1 AAQDKLKEANAD
13 GLITPDEHDALEKA
27 NQEAAEAKQ
36 NAQEKVDA
44 LPSDQRGD
52 MPSDLEKLN
61 GIDVPDVND
70 SDANGVSDEI
80 DKQREEAQNAVE
92 AAKNADQAA
101 QDKLKE
107 ANADGLIT
115 PDEHEALEKAN
126 QDAAD
131 AKQNAQEKVDALPDD
146 QRGDMPDELNKLH
159 GIDVPDVND
168 SDANGV
174 SDEVDKQREEAQAA
188 VDVAKNADKAAQ
200 DKLKEANADGLITPD
215 EHEALEKANQD
226 AADAKKNAQDKVDA
240 LPSDQRGDMPGEL
253 DKLHGIDVPDV
264 NDSDSNGVSDDV
276 DKQREEAQSAVD
288 AAKNADQAAQ
298 DKLKEAN
305 ADGLITPDE
314 HEALEK
320 ANQEAADAKQNAQDK
335 VDALPSDQRGDM
347 PSDLEKLHGI
357 DIPDVNDSDSNGVS
371 DEVDAQREEAQ
382 AAVNAAKNA
391 DQAAQDKLTEAN
403 ADGLI
408 TPDEHEALEQA
419 NQKAA
424 DAKKNAQ
431 AKVDALPS
439 DQRGDMPSDLEKL
452 HGIDIPDVNDSDS
465 NGVSDDVD
473 AQREE
478 AQAAVNAAKSADQAA
493 QDKLKEA
500 NADGLITPDEHD
512 ALEKANQ
519 DAADAKQN
527 AQSKVDALPSDQKG
541 EMPEELDKL
550 HGIDIPDVN
559 DSDSNGVSDDVDQQ
573 REEAQAAV
581 DAAKS
586 ADQAAQDKLK
596 EANADGLITPD
607 EHDALEQ
614 ANQKAV
620 DAKQNAQ
627 EKVDALPSD
636 QRGDMPSDLEKL
648 HGINIPDVNDSD
660 SNGVS
665 DDVDKQREEAQSAV
679 DTAKSADQAAQDKLK
694 EANADGLI
702 TPDEHEALEKAN
714 QDAADAKK
722 NAQVKVNELPSDQ
735 RGDMPDELEK
745 LHGIDVPDV
754 NDSDSNG
761 VSDKVDKQREEAQ
774 AAVDAAKHAD
784 QAVQDKLKEANA
796 DGLITPDEHEALEKA
811 NQDAAEAKQNAQSKV
826 DALPSD
832 QRGDMPGELE
842 KLHGIDVPE
851 VNDSDSNGVS
861 DDVDAQREEAQAAVD
876 AAKNADQAAQ
886 DKLKE
891 ANADGLI
898 TPDEH
903 EALEKANQDA
913 TEAKQNAK
921 EKVDALPSDQRGDM
935 PSELDPLHGIDVP
948 DVNDSD
954 SNGVSDDIDE
964 QREEAQAAVDAAR
977 NADQAAQDKLKEANA
992 DGLITPDEH
1001 EVLEKANQDAAEAK
1015 QNAQEKVD
1023 ALPSDQ
1029 RDDMPDEL
1037 DKLHGIDVPDVND
1050 SDSNGVSDDID
1061 AQREEAQA
1069 AVDAAKNADKAAQD
1083 KLKEANADGLITPD
1097 EHKALEKAN
1106 QDAADAKK
1114 NAQDKVDELPSDQR
1128 GDMPD
1133 ELDQLHGIDVPD
1145 VNDSDANGVSDELD
1159 KQRDEAQ
1166 AAVDAAKSADKA
1178 AQDKLK
1184 EADADGL
1191 ITPDEHE
1198 ALEKANQEAIDA
1210 KKNAQEKVDALPS
1223 DQRGDMPDELDK
1235 LHGIDVPDVNDSD
1248 ANGVS
1253 DDIDKQREEAQAAVD
1268 AAKSADKAALDK
1280 LKEANA
1286 DGLITPDEHE
1296 ALEKANQEATD
1307 AKKNAQEK
1315 VDALPS
1321 DQRGDMPSELDK
1333 LNGIDVPDVNDSDA
1347 NGVSDE
1353 VDKQREEAQ
1362 AAVDTAKRADQ
1373 AAQDKL
1379 KEANADGL
1387 ITPDEHEALE
1397 KANQEAAE
1405 AKQNAQSKVDALPS
1419 DQRGEMPGEL
1429 DKLHGINVPDVNDSD
1444 SNGVSDDIDQQREEA
1459 QAAVNAAKS
1468 ADQAAQGKLKE
1479 VNADGLITPD
1489 EHEALEKANQDVA
1502 DAKQNAQEKVDALPS
1517 DQRDNMPSDL
1527 EKLNGIDI
1535 PDVNDSDAN
1544 GVADDVDKQR
1554 EEAQAAVD
1562 AAKSA
1567 DQVAQDKLK
1576 EANADGLITPD
1587 EHEALEKANQEAADA
1602 KQNAQEKVDAL
1613 PSDQR
1618 GDMPGELDKLHGIV
1632 IPDVND
1638 SDSNGVSDDVDKQR
1652 EEAQAAVDAAKHADQ
1667 AAQDKLKEA
1676 NADGLITPDEH
1687 DALEK
1692 ANQDAEDA
1700 KKNAQAKVN
1709 ALPSDQ
1715 RGDMPDELDKLHGI
1729 NVPDVNDSDS
1739 NGVSDDV
1746 DAQREEA
1753 QSAVEAAK
1761 HADQVAQDKL
1771 KEANADGLITPN
1783 EHEALEKANQAA
1795 EDAKKNAQAKVDA
1808 LPSDQR
1814 GDMPSELDKLHGI
1827 DVPDVNDSDS
1837 NGVSDDVDKQREEAQ
1852 VAVDAAKHADKVA
1865 QDKLKEANADGLIT
1879 PEEHD
1884 ALEKANQDAAD
1895 AKQNAQSKVDA
1906 LPSDQRGNMPSDL
1919 DKLHGI
1925 VIPDVNDS
1933 DANGVD
1939 DAIDQQRN
1947 EAQQAID
1954 AAKRA
1959 DQLAQDKLKE
1969 AQADGIITPEEHD
1982 ALEKANQVAADAKQ
1996 NAQTKVDALPDGQK
2010 AILQP
2015 ELDALHGIEVPQ
2027 VSEQEPEEPEPNNP
2041 DQPSQPQ
2048 PSQDQSGHAHHSNH
2062 QEQPTDNVS
2071 KQPSTIK
2078 NNQAQQAVERAE
2090 QADHR
2095 AKGKLQQAMAD
2106 QVITTDEQHDLAQ
2119 AQQSVIAAKQ
2129 QAQAQINQLPSQEQ
2143 TALQA
2148 QLDTVTNIDLP
2159 STGAHPAGTVPQAS
2173 SHTTS
2178 QDVDALPDTGEQ
2190 STSRGTILG
2199 SMAALI
2205 GSLFLFRRK
2214 RKDKDEQ

>member
-1 AAQDKLKEANAD
+1 MKEANAD